1 MPRLVISVIFT
12 FLIFLAE
19 MSSGIMCSLMFF
31 IVLLSDLQFNKP
43 RNFSIIIT
51 GEVGSVEDRIQLV
64 HLLGKVM
71 CIAMATIVRHKR
83 KLISH
88 LIHLNRAH
96 IICIISL
103 GYSMPRIQYKF
114 FCLYGISIPSKLIPR
129 FPSQFFRKNLIK
141 NERDSYRSVLVIFQ
155 I

>member
-114 FCLYGISIPSKLIPR
+114 FLSLWNQYTIKIDPKISIAVFQEKSDKKRKR
-129 FPSQFFRKNLIK
+129 FL
-141 NERDSYRSVLVIFQ
+141 
-155 I
+155 